1 MARSLVKYAMY
12 GRLRRGFIACF
23 PRIRMLSIIAQ
34 LADHE
39 SHLETSETMSDD
51 NGYGRSIA
59 SIFVVRISLHLEP
72 VSRIVLK
79 LCNYLA
85 LHTCVSSMV
94 YIVN

>member
-1 MARSLVKYAMY
+1 
-12 GRLRRGFIACF
+12 
-23 PRIRMLSIIAQ
+23 MLSIVAQ
-34 LADHE
+34 LADDE
-39 SHLETSETMSDD
+39 SPLETSETRSDD
-51 NGYGRSIA
+51 TGYGQSIV

-85 LHTCVSSMV
+85 LHTCISSMV